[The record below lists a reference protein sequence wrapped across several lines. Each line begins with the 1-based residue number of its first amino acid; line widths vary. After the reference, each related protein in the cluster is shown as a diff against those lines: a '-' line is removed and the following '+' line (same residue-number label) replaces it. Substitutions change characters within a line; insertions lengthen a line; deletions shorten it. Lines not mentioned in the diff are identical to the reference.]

1 VEEKGKVLRE
11 RSPYSGIGIPLGLL
25 AFRLAIRAEKRNG
38 LNWLDGEEDV
48 N

>member
-1 VEEKGKVLRE
+1 MSGGGRKGIEREIALDEKKV
-11 RSPYSGIGIPLGLL
+11 GLGLL

-38 LNWLDGEEDV
+38 LNWLDGEV